1 MALHGFTHLAL
12 RVQRLRDAE
21 AFYRELF
28 ALEVA
33 FRETETPEGW
43 LTLRASTDWDDVED
57 AGIDLGLVMLY
68 RDGLRLALEVGDEV
82 ADAGRLS
89 HVGVFVD
96 QDEFKR
102 IRAAAEGLG
111 CEIFGDD
118 QRALIIDDPFG
129 VRWELNSFPYEDP
142 SSLST
147 GARAGRWLD
156 LDQRR

>member
-12 RVQRLRDAE
+12 RVQWLREAE

-43 LTLRASTDWDDVED
+43 LTLRASTDWDDVEE

-68 RDGLRLALEVGDEV
+68 RDGLRLALE
-82 ADAGRLS
+82 ADDKAADDGRLS

-96 QDEFKR
+96 EDEFTR
-102 IRAAAEGLG
+102 IRAAAEGLDCG
-111 CEIFGDD
+111 ISGDG

-129 VRWELNSFPYEDP
+129 VRWELNSFPYADP
-142 SSLST
+142 PSLST

-156 LDQRR
+156 LD